1 MFANTSL
8 DLIMRDVF
16 LELPAFVPG
25 CRTVLKLEGHHIT
38 GSIKIKP
45 AIALIEAAES
55 SGLATP
61 GVTTFIESSSGNL
74 GVAMSCVCA
83 SKGYRFI
90 CVTDPMATQAN
101 LKAIHA
107 YGGRTIIV
115 DRRDANG
122 GFLGT
127 RIETI
132 RQMCAQDPNCVWLN
146 QYAHPANVQA
156 HREQTAQEIL
166 RFFPSPEWLFI
177 GVGTSGTFM
186 GCAEAF
192 KQDSPTTQL
201 VAVDPV
207 GSISFG
213 KSPARR
219 LIPGI
224 GASQKPKLL
233 DAAQAD
239 FVVSVSERDTIA
251 TCRDVARR
259 YGILLGGSS
268 GSTLAAIAS
277 LSPRIE
283 PGSTLVV
290 IAPDLGEKYLDS
302 IYDDAWVERHFSNEH
317 CAMEMSS

>member
-1 MFANTSL
+1 MLANTSL

-16 LELPAFVPG
+16 LELPEFVPG

-45 AIALIEAAES
+45 AIALIEAAEAR
-55 SGLATP
+55 GLATP
-61 GVTTFIESSSGNL
+61 GLTTFIESSSGNL

-83 SKGYRFI
+83 SKGYGFI
-90 CVTDPMATQAN
+90 CVTDPMVTQAN

-107 YGGRTIIV
+107 YGGRTIVV

-122 GFLGT
+122 GFVGT

-132 RQMCAQDPNCVWLN
+132 RQICAEDPNCVWLN
-146 QYAHPANVQA
+146 QYSNPANAQA

-166 RFFPSPEWLFI
+166 RSFSAPEWLFI

-186 GCAEAF
+186 GCAEVF
-192 KQDSPTTQL
+192 KLESPSTQL

-207 GSISFG
+207 GSVSFDRAPG
-213 KSPARR
+213 KR

-224 GASQKPKLL
+224 GASQKPQLL
-233 DAAQAD
+233 DASQAD
-239 FVVSVSERDTIA
+239 FVVSVTERDTIA

-268 GSTLAAIAS
+268 GSTLAAIAT
-277 LSPRIE
+277 LSPQMTR
-283 PGSTLVV
+283 GDTLVV
-290 IAPDLGEKYLDS
+290 IAPDLGEKYLDT
-302 IYDDAWVERHFSNEH
+302 IYDDAWVARHFSSENR
-317 CAMEMSS
+317 AVEMSS

>member
-1 MFANTSL
+1 MLTTTSL

-16 LELPAFVPG
+16 LELPDFMPG
-25 CRTVLKLEGHHIT
+25 SRTVLKLEGHHIT

-45 AIALIEAAES
+45 AIALIEAAET

-83 SKGYRFI
+83 SKGYKFI

-115 DRRDANG
+115 ERRDANG

-132 RQMCAQDPNCVWLN
+132 RQMCAQDPTCIWLN
-146 QYAHPANVQA
+146 QYEHPANVQA

-166 RFFPSPEWLFI
+166 RTFPSPEWLFI

-192 KQDSPTTQL
+192 KQDSPATRL
-201 VAVDPV
+201 VAVDPC
-207 GSISFG
+207 GSVSFDGSPG
-213 KSPARR
+213 KR

-233 DAAQAD
+233 DASQAD
-239 FVVSVSERDTIA
+239 YVVSVSERDTIA

-268 GSTLAAIAS
+268 GSTLAAIAA
-277 LSPRIE
+277 LSGQIKR
-283 PGSTLVV
+283 GSTLVV
-290 IAPDLGEKYLDS
+290 IAPDLGEKYLDT
-302 IYDDAWVERHFSNEH
+302 IYDDAWVNRHFSTENY
-317 CAMEMSS
+317 AVEMSL